1 MSMKRLAKDTVIY
14 GLSSILGKFLNWC
27 LVPIYTY
34 KLATTGDY
42 GVVNYLYGWTA
53 FFQILLTYGMET
65 GFFRYANKSEHD
77 VKTVYSTTL
86 SSVGTTTLIFLI
98 LGLLFAPNLSSLVT
112 DYGVQTEFVS
122 MLIVIVAMDAFS
134 AIPFAYLRYQNKPIL
149 FASIKF
155 LFIFLNIATNLFFL
169 ILCPM
174 IMKSHP
180 EWIDWFYR
188 PNYGLGY
195 IFVSNLIS
203 TFVMMLALV
212 PQMFGFKYQFEWK
225 LLKDMLQ
232 YSFPLLILG
241 LAGILSQ
248 TIDKMLFPVLFPDK
262 ETAMDQ
268 LGIYGANTKIAV
280 VMMMFTQAFRFAY
293 EPLVF
298 AKSKGSDNKVMYAN
312 AMKYF
317 IIFTLF
323 IFLGI
328 MFYLDLIKF
337 IINPD
342 YFSGLPVVPIVM
354 LGQLFFGVY
363 FNLSIWYKL
372 TDKTKWGAY
381 FSVIVCVM
389 TLVLNVVLV
398 PYYGYMG
405 CAWASLLSNL
415 FITILSYYMGQKEY
429 PVTYDLKSIFSYT
442 ALAVVLYALYSFIDL
457 HSMALN
463 FGFRTIL
470 IIIFIVYMVKKDLP
484 LKELPILNRL
494 VKR

>member
-65 GFFRYANKSEHD
+65 GFFRYANKSEHN

-86 SSVGTTTLIFLI
+86 SSVGTTTLLFVI
-98 LGLLFAPNLSSLVT
+98 LGLIFSPNLSGMLT
-112 DYGVQTEFVS
+112 NYGVQTEFVS

-134 AIPFAYLRYQNKPIL
+134 AIPFAYLRYLNRPIM

-169 ILCPM
+169 IACPYLE
-174 IMKSHP
+174 KTHP
-180 EWIDWFYR
+180 GWIDWFYR

-203 TFVMMLALV
+203 TFVMMLALI
-212 PQMFGFKYQFEWK
+212 PQMIGFKYRFDGK
-225 LLKDMLQ
+225 LLKEMLK

-298 AKSKGSDNKVMYAN
+298 AKSKGSDNKIMYAN

-317 IIFTLF
+317 IIFTLL
-323 IFLGI
+323 IFLAI

-337 IINPD
+337 IIKPT
-342 YFSGLPVVPIVM
+342 YFAGLPVVPIVM

-381 FSVIVCVM
+381 FSVIVCALTVI
-389 TLVLNVVLV
+389 LNVALV

-415 FITILSYYMGQKEY
+415 FVTILSYYMGQKEY

-442 ALAVVLYALYSFIDL
+442 ALAVVLYAVYSIVDL
-457 HSMALN
+457 HSIALN
-463 FGFRTIL
+463 LSFRSL
-470 IIIFIVYMVKKDLP
+470 LMVIFVVYMVKKDLP
-484 LKELPILNRL
+484 LKEIPVLNRL